1 MSTRAYNVRE
11 DRLKIG
17 CWEDAFNKR
26 TNMVIVQLTRITRK
40 EGQWGVIT
48 CNQRLLVPYSLVT
61 LWSPTFNRNG
71 QVTNIPHTILFDQ
84 WPCPSKEI
92 FNMYVLYKLPLSHRP
107 RPYPLPP
114 NKRCTRCTKP
124 AHPGRSL
131 PSYFQRVYLW
141 ALNTRMVHSY
151 TPSSTV
157 TTSYRTLLGRC

>member
-17 CWEDAFNKR
+17 CWEEAFNKR

-40 EGQWGVIT
+40 KGQWGVIT
-48 CNQRLLVPYSLVT
+48 CNQRLVVPYSLVT

-71 QVTNIPHTILFDQ
+71 QVTNIPHTILFDHVH
-84 WPCPSKEI
+84 PKKHSMCMYCICYPSLTGPE
-92 FNMYVLYKLPLSHRP
+92 MYKMY
-107 RPYPLPP
+107 Y
-114 NKRCTRCTKP
+114 CTNP

-141 ALNTRMVHSY
+141 ALNTRVVHSY

-157 TTSYRTLLGRC
+157 TTS

>member
-61 LWSPTFNRNG
+61 SHVMVAHLQSKWSGDQYPSY
-71 QVTNIPHTILFDQ
+71 HTL
-84 WPCPSKEI
+84 WPCPSKLT
-92 FNMYVLYKLPLSHRP
+92 FNMYCIYYPSLTGPGLPLS
-107 RPYPLPP
+107 LPTRDVQDVLTQHTQVVHCP
-114 NKRCTRCTKP
+114 VTSKRCICEHLIP
-124 AHPGRSL
+124 E
-131 PSYFQRVYLW
+131 VY
-141 ALNTRMVHSY
+141 
-151 TPSSTV
+151 TV
-157 TTSYRTLLGRC
+157 THLPRL

>member
-61 LWSPTFNRNG
+61 SHVMVAHLQSKWSGDQYPSYHTLWPMTMPIQSKIHFVCIVY
-71 QVTNIPHTILFDQ
+71 VT
-84 WPCPSKEI
+84 
-92 FNMYVLYKLPLSHRP
+92 PLSQAQ
-107 RPYPLPP
+107 
-114 NKRCTRCTKP
+114 RCTRCTIVLTQ
-124 AHPGRSL
+124 HT
-131 PSYFQRVYLW
+131 QV
-141 ALNTRMVHSY
+141 VHCPVTSMGCICEHLIPEWY
-151 TPSSTV
+151 TV
-157 TTSYRTLLGRC
+157 THLPRL